1 LGRGSPS
8 RDFFEGGRAY
18 TSFRR
23 ALDRGTDLIAMA
35 IYHLHV
41 KVIGRKSGS
50 SAVASAAYRSGSR
63 LRDERLDRSH
73 DFSGKRGVIHSEV
86 MLPENAPEAWRDR
99 ERLWNDV
106 EAFEVRKDA
115 QLAREVE
122 FAIPR
127 EMSEAQGIELARDF
141 VRGEFVDRGM
151 IADLNVHW
159 DMAEDGMPKPHAHVM
174 LTMRQVNVNGDEN
187 GFGPK
192 VRDWNRTEMVER
204 WRERWAE
211 LANERLAELDIDA
224 RIDHRSLERQGIA
237 LEPQSQ
243 IGAAAKR
250 IESRGIESAGIEDR
264 GIEADRAEMH
274 REIARNNGA
283 RIIADPSLGLDAIT
297 HQQSTFTRRDMAK
310 FAHRHSDGIEQFNEV
325 MGAMRGTPDM
335 VKLGQDARGDDRFT
349 TPAMIEAEQRL
360 HRSAELIAER
370 ERHEV
375 RNADREAALARAEQ
389 RGLVLS
395 GAQADALAH
404 VTDGRDLGVV
414 VGHAGTGKSA
424 MLGVAREAWEAA
436 GYEVR
441 GVALSGIA
449 AENLESG
456 SGIASRTIAS
466 MEHGRAQA
474 RDLLTTRDV
483 LVIDEAGMVGTRQ
496 LERVLSHAAEAGAK
510 VVLVGD
516 PQQLQAIE
524 AGAAFRSI
532 RERHGGAEI
541 GEVRRQREDWQRE
554 ATRDLADRRTANAL
568 EAYRSHEMVHE
579 AQTREQARGDLID
592 RWDRERQ
599 ASPERSRIILT
610 HTNDEVRAL
619 NEAARERMRTAGD
632 LGDDVRLVVE
642 RGERSFAS
650 GDRVMFLQN
659 ERGLGV
665 KNGTLGTVEQ
675 VSAQS
680 MTVQTDD
687 GRSVRFDLK
696 DYDQIDHGYA
706 ATIHKAQGM
715 TVDRT
720 HVLATPGM
728 DAHASYVA
736 LSRHRDAMDL
746 HYGRDDFAGE
756 GRLVLIL
763 SRDRAKDMA
772 SDYDRADPA
781 QHYAE
786 RRGITFRERVAE
798 IVRKVVPEKLRDM
811 FDGLRSPESV
821 PGPDGGRRPQQET
834 PERSGAEAPRRET
847 EAPERKVAEDLEK
860 EMRRFRTR
868 MLVRH
873 ARAVDAIFEAQEM
886 GGEASPEQVKELQK
900 ARRVFEEVR
909 PYGSVDAEA
918 AYKKDP
924 ELAQEAAGGRVNR
937 AIRALQLETE
947 MRINPGRR
955 ADRFVERWQELGHTS
970 QRQYQAANMSGY
982 RATRSAMGDMARS
995 LERDPQLESLLE
1007 NRKRE
1012 LGIAFESGR
1021 RLGLELAFTHGIDLG
1036 RGRGLGI

>member
-1 LGRGSPS
+1 
-8 RDFFEGGRAY
+8 
-18 TSFRR
+18 
-23 ALDRGTDLIAMA
+23 MA

-50 SAVASAAYRSGSR
+50 SAVASAAYRSASR
-63 LRDERLDRSH
+63 LRDERLDRSQ
-73 DFSGKRGVIHSEV
+73 DFSSKRGVIHSEV
-86 MLPENAPEAWRDR
+86 MLPENAPRAWSDR
-99 ERLWNDV
+99 QRLWNDV
-106 EAFEVRKDA
+106 EAFEIRKDA

-127 EMSEAQGIELARDF
+127 EMTQAQGIELARDF
-141 VRGEFVDRGM
+141 AQAEFVDRGM

-159 DMAEDGMPKPHAHVM
+159 DMAEDGSPKPHAHVM
-174 LTMRQVNVNGDEN
+174 LTMRAVDEN

-224 RIDHRSLERQGIA
+224 RIDHRSFERQGIA

-243 IGAAAKR
+243 IGAPAQR
-250 IESRGIESAGIEDR
+250 IEGEGAET
-264 GIEADRAEMH
+264 ADRAELH

-283 RIIADPSLGLDAIT
+283 RIIADPSLGLGAIT
-297 HQQSTFTRRDMAK
+297 QQQSTFTQRDMAK
-310 FAHRHSDGIEQFNEV
+310 FAHRHSDGIDQFNGV
-325 MGAMRGTPDM
+325 MGAMRDASDL
-335 VKLGQDARGDDRFT
+335 VELGKDARGEDRFT
-349 TPAMIEAEQRL
+349 TREMIEAEKRL
-360 HRSAELIAER
+360 HCAADLMAER

-375 RNADREAALARAEQ
+375 GDADREAALALAEA

-395 GAQADALAH
+395 GEQAGALAH
-404 VTDGRDLGVV
+404 ITDGRDLGVV

-466 MEHGRAQA
+466 LEHGWGQS
-474 RDLLTTRDV
+474 RDLLTARAV

-496 LERVLSHAAEAGAK
+496 LERVLSHAAEAAAK

-516 PQQLQAIE
+516 PQQLQSIE

-532 RERHGGAEI
+532 HERHGGAEI
-541 GEVRRQREDWQRE
+541 GEVRRQRENWQRD
-554 ATRDLADRRTANAL
+554 ATRNLAEGKTGHAL
-568 EAYRSHEMVHE
+568 DAYRSHDMVHE
-579 AQTREQARGDLID
+579 AQTREKARGDLID
-592 RWDRERQ
+592 SWERDRK
-599 ASPERSRIILT
+599 ASSDKTRIILT

-619 NEAARERMRTAGD
+619 NEAARERMRAAGD
-632 LGDDVRLVVE
+632 LGDDVRLTIE
-642 RGERSFAS
+642 RGARNFAR

-665 KNGTLGTVEQ
+665 KNGSLGTIEQ
-675 VSAQS
+675 VSSQS
-680 MTVQTDD
+680 ISVQTDD
-687 GRSVRFDLK
+687 GRSVKFDLK
-696 DYDQIDHGYA
+696 DYNKIDHGYA

-720 HVLATPGM
+720 HLLATPGM
-728 DAHASYVA
+728 DAHGSYVA
-736 LSRHRDAMDL
+736 LSRHRDGVDL
-746 HYGRDDFAGE
+746 HYGRDDFANQD
-756 GRLVLIL
+756 RLVRTL

-772 SDYDRADPA
+772 SDYERADPA
-781 QHYAE
+781 QSYAE

-798 IVRKVVPEKLRDM
+798 IVRKVVPEKLRSI
-811 FDGLRSPESV
+811 FDGSHLRADV
-821 PGPDGGRRPQQET
+821 PGPDGGRRPERET
-834 PERSGAEAPRRET
+834 PERERSATTPERRET
-847 EAPERKVAEDLEK
+847 EAPETKVAEEAEK
-860 EMRRFRTR
+860 ELRRVRTR
-868 MLVRH
+868 ALVRH

-886 GGEASPEQVKELQK
+886 GGETSPEQVKELQK
-900 ARRVFEEVR
+900 ARQVFEEVR
-909 PYGSVDAEA
+909 PYGSHDSEA

-924 ELAQEAAGGRVNR
+924 DLAHEAAGGRVNR

-947 MRINPGRR
+947 LRINPGRR
-955 ADRFVERWQELGHTS
+955 ADRFVEDWQKLDQAS
-970 QRQYQAANMSGY
+970 LRQYQAGDISGY
-982 RATRSAMGDMARS
+982 KATRSAMGHMARS
-995 LERDPQLESLLE
+995 LERDPQLESLLD

-1021 RLGLELAFTHGIDLG
+1021 RLGLELAFSHGIDLG
-1036 RGRGLGI
+1036 RGRGIGI

>member
-1 LGRGSPS
+1 
-8 RDFFEGGRAY
+8 
-18 TSFRR
+18 
-23 ALDRGTDLIAMA
+23 MA

-63 LRDERLDRSH
+63 LRDERLDRSQ
-73 DFSGKRGVIHSEV
+73 DFSAQRGVVHSEV
-86 MLPENAPEAWRDR
+86 LLPENAPAVWKDR

-127 EMSEAQGIELARDF
+127 ELTQAQGIELARDF
-141 VRGEFVDRGM
+141 ARGEFVDRGM

-159 DMAEDGMPKPHAHVM
+159 DMAEDGSPKPHAHVM
-174 LTMRQVNVNGDEN
+174 LTMRAVAED

-224 RIDHRSLERQGIA
+224 RIDHRSLEAQGIA

-243 IGAAAKR
+243 IGAPAQR
-250 IESRGIESAGIEDR
+250 IEGEGIEA
-264 GIEADRAEMH
+264 ADRAEMH
-274 REIARNNGA
+274 REIARGNGA

-297 HQQSTFTRRDMAK
+297 QQQSTFTRRDIAK

-325 MGAMRGTPDM
+325 MGAMRNAPDL
-335 VKLGQDARGDDRFT
+335 VELGKDARGEDRFT
-349 TPAMIEAEQRL
+349 TRAMIEAEQRL
-360 HRSAELIAER
+360 HRAAKLMADR
-370 ERHEV
+370 ERHEL
-375 RNADREAALARAEQ
+375 NGTDRRAALARAEA

-395 GAQADALAH
+395 GEQADALAH

-424 MLGVAREAWEAA
+424 MLAVAREAWGSA

-466 MEHGRAQA
+466 MEHGWQQG

-524 AGAAFRSI
+524 AGAALRSI
-532 RERHGGAEI
+532 HERHGGAEI
-541 GEVRRQREDWQRE
+541 AEVRRQREDWQRD
-554 ATRDLADRRTANAL
+554 ATRDLATGKTGDAM
-568 EAYRSHEMVHE
+568 EAYRSRGMVHE

-592 RWDRERQ
+592 RWDRDRQ
-599 ASPERSRIILT
+599 ASPDRSRIILT

-619 NEAARERMRTAGD
+619 NEAARDRMRVAGD
-632 LGDDVRLVVE
+632 LGNQVRVAVE

-665 KNGTLGTVEQ
+665 KNGTLGTIEQ
-675 VSAQS
+675 VSARS
-680 MTVQTDD
+680 MTIQTDD

-696 DYDQIDHGYA
+696 DYNRIDHGYA

-715 TVDRT
+715 TVDCA

-728 DAHASYVA
+728 DAHGSYVA
-736 LSRHRDAMDL
+736 LSRHRDGLEL
-746 HYGRDDFAGE
+746 HYGRDDFANPD
-756 GRLVLIL
+756 RLIRTL

-772 SDYDRADPA
+772 SDYERADPV
-781 QHYAE
+781 HSYAE

-798 IVRKVVPEKLRDM
+798 IVRKVVPEKLRTM
-811 FDGLRSPESV
+811 FNGLRSPGDV
-821 PGPDGGRRPQQET
+821 PGPDGGRSPERESPER
-834 PERSGAEAPRRET
+834 ERSGTRAERREP
-847 EAPERKVAEDLEK
+847 EAPERKVAENPEK
-860 EMRRFRTR
+860 ELRRVRTR
-868 MLVRH
+868 ALVRH
-873 ARAVDAIFEAQEM
+873 ARAVDAIFEAQEI
-886 GGEASPEQVKELQK
+886 GGKASPEQVKELQK
-900 ARRVFEEVR
+900 ARQVFEEVR
-909 PYGSVDAEA
+909 PYGSHDAEA
-918 AYKKDP
+918 AYKKNP
-924 ELAQEAAGGRVNR
+924 ELVREAVGGQLSR

-947 MRINPGRR
+947 LRTDPGRR
-955 ADRFVERWQELGHTS
+955 ADRFVERWQKLDQAS
-970 QRQYQAANMSGY
+970 QRQYQAGDISGCK
-982 RATRSAMGDMARS
+982 ATRSVMGDMAKS
-995 LERDPQLESLLE
+995 LERDPQLESILA

-1021 RLGLELAFTHGIDLG
+1021 RLGHELAFAHGIDLG

>member
-1 LGRGSPS
+1 
-8 RDFFEGGRAY
+8 
-18 TSFRR
+18 
-23 ALDRGTDLIAMA
+23 MA

-63 LRDERLDRSH
+63 LRDERLGRDQ
-73 DFSGKRGVIHSEV
+73 DFSGKRGVVHSEV
-86 MLPENAPEAWRDR
+86 MLPENAPEAWNDR
-99 ERLWNDV
+99 ERLWNDA

-141 VRGEFVDRGM
+141 VRAEFVDRGM

-174 LTMRQVNVNGDEN
+174 LSMRAVNED
-187 GFGPK
+187 GFGQK
-192 VRDWNRTEMVER
+192 VREWNRTEMVER

-224 RIDHRSLERQGIA
+224 RIDHRTLEAQGIA
-237 LEPQSQ
+237 LEAQSQ
-243 IGAAAKR
+243 IGAPAKR
-250 IESRGIESAGIEDR
+250 IEVRGNDGAR
-264 GIEADRAEMH
+264 LEADRAEMH
-274 REIARNNGA
+274 REIARNNGE
-283 RIIADPSLGLDAIT
+283 RIIADPSVALNAIT
-297 HQQSTFTRRDMAK
+297 QQQSTFTQRDLAK
-310 FAHRHSDGIEQFNEV
+310 FAHRHSDGIEHFNEV
-325 MGAMRGTPDM
+325 MGAMRNAPDL
-335 VKLGQDARGDDRFT
+335 VELGKDVRGEDRFT
-349 TPAMIEAEQRL
+349 TTEMIQAEQRL
-360 HRSAELIAER
+360 HRAAELMAER

-375 RNADREAALARAEQ
+375 RSPDREAALARAEQ

-395 GAQADALAH
+395 GEQSDALAH
-404 VTDGRDLGVV
+404 VTDGRDLGIV

-424 MLGVAREAWEAA
+424 MLGVAREVWEAA
-436 GYEVR
+436 GYEVQ
-441 GVALSGIA
+441 GAALSGIA
-449 AENLESG
+449 AENLEGG

-466 MEHGRAQA
+466 MEHGWQQG
-474 RDLLTTRDV
+474 RDMLTIRDV

-496 LERVLSHAAEAGAK
+496 LERALSHAAEAGAK

-532 RERHGGAEI
+532 HERHGGAEI

-554 ATRDLADRRTANAL
+554 ATRDLANGKTGHAV
-568 EAYRSHEMVHE
+568 EAYRSHGMVHE

-599 ASPERSRIILT
+599 ASPDRSRIILT

-619 NEAARERMRTAGD
+619 NEAARMRMRAAGD
-632 LGDDVRLVVE
+632 LGIEVGVAVE
-642 RGERSFAS
+642 RGARNFSG

-687 GRSVRFDLK
+687 GRPLQFDFK
-696 DYDQIDHGYA
+696 DYNRIDHGYA

-715 TVDRT
+715 TVDRA

-728 DAHASYVA
+728 DAHSSYVA
-736 LSRHRDAMDL
+736 MSRHRDGVEL
-746 HYGRDDFAGE
+746 HYGRDDFASQV
-756 GRLVLIL
+756 RLTRTL

-772 SDYDRADPA
+772 SDYERAGPV
-781 QHYAE
+781 QSYAE
-786 RRGITFRERVAE
+786 RRGITFRERVVE
-798 IVRKVVPEKLRDM
+798 IVRKVVPERVRNM
-811 FDGLRSPESV
+811 FDGVRSPESM
-821 PGPDGGRRPQQET
+821 PGPDGGRKPERET
-834 PERSGAEAPRRET
+834 PERERERSGTQAPRHET
-847 EAPERKVAEDLEK
+847 EAPATKVAEDLEK

-873 ARAVDAIFEAQEM
+873 ARAVDAIFEAQEL
-886 GGEASPEQVKELQK
+886 GGKASSEQVKELQTARK
-900 ARRVFEEVR
+900 AFEMVR

-924 ELAQEAAGGRVNR
+924 DLAREVASGRVNAR
-937 AIRALQLETE
+937 AIRAIQLETE
-947 MRINPGRR
+947 LRINPDRY
-955 ADRFVERWQELGHTS
+955 ADRFVEHWQKLDQAS
-970 QRQYQAANMSGY
+970 LRQYQAGDFSGY
-982 RATRSAMGDMARS
+982 KSTRSAMGDMARS

-1012 LGIAFESGR
+1012 LGITFESGR
-1021 RLGLELAFTHGIDLG
+1021 RLGLELAFAHGLDLG